1 MLQKN
6 CCWKELSICFSS
18 ELQHSPDTKAIGEWN
33 FQLLKCRRWTLK
45 ALIDIWDFKLRCSCS
60 QTSCLAPAAPHTTM
74 RGSTAWPPELTAEYF
89 KIITHFICLEYSSC
103 KPRLLWSCSD
113 IHAARMVNRGHV
125 LSRETV
131 RASRQSW
138 TALGFVCTDETCT
151 GSTGQSQTKLH
162 RHSLKNTHTTMLWD
176 KSQCLHHW

>member
-33 FQLLKCRRWTLK
+33 FQLLKWRRWTLK

-89 KIITHFICLEYSSC
+89 KINNHSFHLPWVQLMQTTAALELLRHPCSKDGEQGTCVVPWDSESLQTELNSS
-103 KPRLLWSCSD
+103 W
-113 IHAARMVNRGHV
+113 
-125 LSRETV
+125 
-131 RASRQSW
+131 
-138 TALGFVCTDETCT
+138 VC
-151 GSTGQSQTKLH
+151 LH
-162 RHSLKNTHTTMLWD
+162 RWN
-176 KSQCLHHW
+176 LHWFYWPKPNKITQALP